1 MIEKL
6 VTGLEISKK
15 LKELGVLQ
23 KSCYYW
29 SKNIDSWVLVNI
41 DEKLNNVFLI
51 DHSEAFISAFTCTE
65 LAAMIGEIKTIFW
78 TYPLSPDAMGKTI
91 IDLLSIYS
99 VNDTNTNIKKFWE
112 KK

>member
-6 VTGLEISKK
+6 VTSVEVSKK
-15 LKELGVLQ
+15 LKKLGVLQ
-23 KSCYYW
+23 KGCYYW
-29 SKNIDSWVLVNI
+29 VKIGGRYCIVTASLHEPLKN
-41 DEKLNNVFLI
+41 EYY
-51 DHSEAFISAFTCTE
+51 AFTCTE